1 MHIRSLAV
9 AAVIVAL
16 SVVAARADVVYT
28 PTSGPAC
35 RDASR
40 DGIGDWTCP
49 GPAGYAVRFM
59 DEGNIAAIA
68 IGPRR
73 GISQMKNT
81 TQFRGAGH
89 VFGDKMQWLVVD
101 GKPRAAVL
109 RTWRLDDAEREQQ
122 KLDVYAIDRDAVCVV
137 ESINVKT
144 RAANE
149 RALARAADAAQSGCS
164 GR

>member
-1 MHIRSLAV
+1 MHIRSLAI
-9 AAVIVAL
+9 AAALIVL
-16 SVVAARADVVYT
+16 SMTAVRADVVYT
-28 PTSGPAC
+28 ATSGPTC
-35 RDASR
+35 HDRSKEFV
-40 DGIGDWTCP
+40 GNWTCP
-49 GPAGYAVRFM
+49 GPAGYAVRFL

-73 GISQMKNT
+73 GISRMKNV
-81 TQFRGAGH
+81 TQFRGPGR
-89 VFGDKMQWLVVD
+89 VFGDKMQWLIVD

-122 KLDVYAIDRDAVCVV
+122 QLDVYAIDRDTVCVV

-144 RAANE
+144 PSANE
-149 RALARAADAAQSGCS
+149 RALARAEIAARSGCS

>member
-1 MHIRSLAV
+1 MSSSTSH
-9 AAVIVAL
+9 
-16 SVVAARADVVYT
+16 ADVVYT
-28 PTSGPAC
+28 ATSGPTC

-40 DGIGDWTCP
+40 DWLGEWTCP
-49 GPAGYAVRFM
+49 GPAGYVVRFL
-59 DEGNIAAIA
+59 DEGNIAAVA

-73 GISQMKNT
+73 RVNSGIENAS
-81 TQFRGAGH
+81 QFRGAGR

-122 KLDVYAIDRDAVCVV
+122 QLDVYAIDGDSACVV
-137 ESINVKT
+137 ESINVRT
-144 RAANE
+144 PAANE
-149 RALARAADAAQSGCS
+149 RALARATAAAQSGCS